1 MTKIITSLFSH
12 SVLSDFLQLT
22 DCSPQASQSLTIS
35 QSLPRFMSIALV
47 VPSSRLILRHT
58 LLLLPLVFSSI
69 RDFLNP
75 QDNNAKIIT
84 KKLLKKLRFF
94 FCSFFFVLRVYDIE
108 DIQSNNLEQFLSLW
122 LWPKHESGLGLFTLF
137 CFHFQIFFILIFKS
151 CVNYLHDQKV
161 KSTK

>member
-69 RDFLNP
+69 WDFLNP

-94 FCSFFFVLRVYDIE
+94 FCSFF
-108 DIQSNNLEQFLSLW
+108 LSLGFMI
-122 LWPKHESGLGLFTLF
+122 LRIYN
-137 CFHFQIFFILIFKS
+137 QITWNSSSLCGYGPS
-151 CVNYLHDQKV
+151 MNQG
-161 KSTK
+161 

>member
-1 MTKIITSLFSH
+1 MTKIITLLFSH

-47 VPSSRLILRHT
+47 VPSSHLILRHT
-58 LLLLPLVFSSI
+58 LLLLPLVFPSI

-84 KKLLKKLRFF
+84 KKLLKKVRFF

-108 DIQSNNLEQFLSLW
+108 DEQSNNLE
-122 LWPKHESGLGLFTLF
+122 
-137 CFHFQIFFILIFKS
+137 
-151 CVNYLHDQKV
+151 
-161 KSTK
+161 

>member
-1 MTKIITSLFSH
+1 MTKIITLLFSH

-47 VPSSRLILRHT
+47 VPSSHLILRHT
-58 LLLLPLVFSSI
+58 LLLLPLVFPSI

-84 KKLLKKLRFF
+84 KKLLKKVRFF
-94 FCSFFFVLRVYDIE
+94 FCSFF
-108 DIQSNNLEQFLSLW
+108 LSLGFMILRMNNQITW
-122 LWPKHESGLGLFTLF
+122 NSSSLCGLA
-137 CFHFQIFFILIFKS
+137 QA
-151 CVNYLHDQKV
+151 
-161 KSTK
+161 